1 MTKYPINATISPM
14 PGKFLND
21 GGDGGD
27 GFQHDIALKSQNQ
40 SIMQG
45 LIVFK
50 LPN

>member
-27 GFQHDIALKSQNQ
+27 GFQHDIALKSQ
-40 SIMQG
+40 
-45 LIVFK
+45 K
-50 LPN
+50 LKLSCRVQPF